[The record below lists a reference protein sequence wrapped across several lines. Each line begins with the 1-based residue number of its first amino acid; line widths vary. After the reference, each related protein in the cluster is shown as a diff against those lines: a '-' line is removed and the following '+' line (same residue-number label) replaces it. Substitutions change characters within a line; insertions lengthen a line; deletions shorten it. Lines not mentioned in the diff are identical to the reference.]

1 MTIMTVMT
9 VSPSEPYIVIIVIT
23 VTGNDESQSFAS
35 CIKRDRVRILANCS
49 SHVEDS
55 CAQRVHM
62 QRPKLRSG
70 QNSLQ

>member
-1 MTIMTVMT
+1 MTTMTVMT

-23 VTGNDESQSFAS
+23 VTGNDENRSFAPHM
-35 CIKRDRVRILANCS
+35 KNGRVRILANCS
-49 SHVEDS
+49 SHVEDPS
-55 CAQRVHM
+55 AQHVHM